1 MKLQLCKAIFHSWH
15 TCNCVIRVASPPI
28 VLPCTW
34 IYAFQISCF
43 ISVKQELLIIPYP
56 ASIKLM
62 FIRPLDALRPPI
74 QDPYQC
80 TVSWSL
86 LQGHETAPFEP
97 SSLTTGDSSPFQYHY
112 SETAPIEPSSQK
124 ISPETAPFEPSSLAI
139 RDSSHFNIIIMR
151 QHRSSL
157 VLIHLVQR
165 QHRSSLAL
173 WPIRDSSHFNIII
186 MRQHRSSLVIRKSV
200 QRQHRSSLALWPI
213 RDSSNF
219 NIIIRRQHR
228 SSLVLIYLVQRQHC
242 SSLALWPIRD
252 SSHFNIIIL
261 RQHRS
266 SLVLRIGPE
275 TAPFE
280 PSSLTHQGFIPFQYH
295 YSETAPIEPSSQKL
309 VQRQHRSSLAL
320 WPIRDS
326 SHFNIII
333 MRQHRSSLALRNWS
347 RDSTV
352 RA

>member
-56 ASIKLM
+56 ASIKLL
-62 FIRPLDALRPPI
+62 FIKPLDALRPPI

-86 LQGHETAPFEP
+86 LQSHETAPFEP
-97 SSLTTGDSSPFQYHY
+97 SSLTTRDSSTFQYHY

-124 ISPETAPFEPSSLAI
+124 ISPEIVPFEPSSLAI
-139 RDSSHFNIIIMR
+139 MHSIHFNIIIMR

-173 WPIRDSSHFNIII
+173 WPIRDSS
-186 MRQHRSSLVIRKSV
+186 S
-200 QRQHRSSLALWPI
+200 
-213 RDSSNF
+213 F

-228 SSLVLIYLVQRQHC
+228 LSLVLIYLVQRQHR

-266 SLVLRIGPE
+266 SLALRIGPE

-280 PSSLTHQGFIPFQYH
+280 PSSLTHKGFIPFQYH

-320 WPIRDS
+320 WAIRDS

-333 MRQHRSSLALRNWS
+333 LRQHRSSLALRNWS

>member
-1 MKLQLCKAIFHSWH
+1 M
-15 TCNCVIRVASPPI
+15 
-28 VLPCTW
+28 LPCTL

-56 ASIKLM
+56 ASIKLL

-139 RDSSHFNIIIMR
+139 MHSSHFNIIIMR

-173 WPIRDSSHFNIII
+173 
-186 MRQHRSSLVIRKSV
+186 
-200 QRQHRSSLALWPI
+200 
-213 RDSSNF
+213 
-219 NIIIRRQHR
+219 
-228 SSLVLIYLVQRQHC
+228 
-242 SSLALWPIRD
+242 
-252 SSHFNIIIL
+252 
-261 RQHRS
+261 
-266 SLVLRIGPE
+266 
-275 TAPFE
+275 
-280 PSSLTHQGFIPFQYH
+280 
-295 YSETAPIEPSSQKL
+295 
-309 VQRQHRSSLAL
+309 
-320 WPIRDS
+320 
-326 SHFNIII
+326 
-333 MRQHRSSLALRNWS
+333 
-347 RDSTV
+347 
-352 RA
+352 